1 MSEGYIKLHRSL
13 LNHHLMTNQ
22 SYFLVFIQILLRC
35 NHKNRNLI
43 INGETKVIKRGS
55 FYTSLSK
62 LSEQTGINRSK
73 IHRAINFLKS
83 ETMIETIKIGRG
95 TLISCVNYDK
105 YQSNNDDS
113 ETIMKRKRNDN
124 ETEVNTNNNDKNDN
138 NIKKK
143 DINKLI
149 SKKEKLESEQN
160 YLFHE
165 AKKEKRFIKPEID
178 NIFQEMSKYAFDK
191 SIDINERALFSQSE
205 QFFNYYESN
214 GWKVAGKPMKSWIAA
229 SRNWLLRYSENNYNK
244 IVNRKNNEQYETE
257 SVNEIYEFVNELKK
271 RG

>member
-1 MSEGYIKLHRSL
+1 MEGYIKLHRSL
-13 LNHHLMTNQ
+13 LEHHLMTNQ

-35 NHKNRNLI
+35 NHKDKSII
-43 INGETKVIKRGS
+43 INNKKTLIKRGS

-62 LSEQTGINRSK
+62 LSEQIN
-73 IHRAINFLKS
+73 IHRSTITRAIKFLQRDA
-83 ETMIETIKIGRG
+83 MIETINIGKG

-105 YQSNNDDS
+105 YQEKRNDS
-113 ETIMKRKRNDN
+113 ETIEKRWRNGS
-124 ETEVNTNNNDKNDN
+124 ETIARTNNNDKND

-149 SKKEKLESEQN
+149 SKKESDKNEQFNIFESIDN
-160 YLFHE
+160 
-165 AKKEKRFIKPEID
+165 KKKFVKPEID
-178 NIFQEMSKYAFDK
+178 EIFVEMSKYAFSK
-191 SIDINERALFSQSE
+191 SIDVNERALFSQSE

>member
-1 MSEGYIKLHRSL
+1 MSGYIKLHRSL
-13 LNHHLMTNQ
+13 LDHHLMTNQ

-35 NHKNRNLI
+35 NHKDTNII
-43 INGETKVIKRGS
+43 INGKKTLIKRGS
-55 FYTSLSK
+55 FYTSFTK
-62 LSEQTGINRSK
+62 LSEQIGVNRST
-73 IHRAINFLKS
+73 IQRAINYLKS
-83 ETMIETIKIGRG
+83 DTMIDTIKIGKG
-95 TLISCVNYDK
+95 TLISCVNYEK
-105 YQSNNDDS
+105 YQSNRYDS
-113 ETIMKRKRNDN
+113 DTIEIRKRYDSDTI
-124 ETEVNTNNNDKNDN
+124 ERTNNNDKNDN

-149 SKKEKLESEQN
+149 SKKESDKNEQCNIFESID
-160 YLFHE
+160 
-165 AKKEKRFIKPEID
+165 KKKKFIKPEI
-178 NIFQEMSKYAFDK
+178 NEIFKEMSKYAFSK
-191 SIDINERALFSQSE
+191 CLDIHEKALFSQSE

>member
-1 MSEGYIKLHRSL
+1 MSVGYIKLHRSL
-13 LNHHLMTNQ
+13 LDHHLMTNQ

-35 NHKNRNLI
+35 NHKDTNII
-43 INGETKVIKRGS
+43 INGKKTLIKRGS
-55 FYTSLSK
+55 FYTSFTK
-62 LSEQTGINRSK
+62 LSEQIGVNRST
-73 IHRAINFLKS
+73 IQRAINYLKS
-83 ETMIETIKIGRG
+83 DTMIDTIKIGKG
-95 TLISCVNYDK
+95 TLISCVNYEK
-105 YQSNNDDS
+105 YQSNRYDS
-113 ETIMKRKRNDN
+113 DTIAIRKRYDSD
-124 ETEVNTNNNDKNDN
+124 TIARTNNNDKNDN

-165 AKKEKRFIKPEID
+165 AKKEKRFVKPEID

>member
-1 MSEGYIKLHRSL
+1 
-13 LNHHLMTNQ
+13 MTNQ

-35 NHKNRNLI
+35 NHQDNYII
-43 INGETKVIKRGS
+43 INGKKTLIKRGA
-55 FYTSLSK
+55 FYTSFSK
-62 LSEQTGINRSK
+62 LADQIGVNRST
-73 IHRAINFLKS
+73 IQRSINYLKS
-83 ETMIETIKIGRG
+83 DTMIDTIKIGKG

-105 YQSNNDDS
+105 YQDKRYDS
-113 ETIMKRKRNDN
+113 DTIEIRKRYGSD
-124 ETEVNTNNNDKNDN
+124 TIVRTNNNDKNDN

-149 SKKEKLESEQN
+149 SKKEKLESGQN

-191 SIDINERALFSQSE
+191 SIDIDDRVLLSQSE

-214 GWKVAGKPMKSWIAA
+214 GWKVSGKPMKSWISA
-229 SRNWLLRYSENNYNK
+229 SKNWMLRYDSYKTRNSSYKSKENN
-244 IVNRKNNEQYETE
+244 ELD
-257 SVNEIYEFVNELKK
+257 SVNEIYDYVENLNKK
-271 RG
+271 RVSYE